1 MIRTLSCD
9 RCHTEFEPYTPQ
21 NNETLTLQV
30 ETEEEKF
37 DVDLCPKCYEEL
49 NKWWQQ

>member
-21 NNETLTLQV
+21 DNETLTLQV
-30 ETEEEKF
+30 EIEEEKF

>member
-9 RCHTEFEPYTPQ
+9 RCHTEFKPYTPQ
-21 NNETLTLQV
+21 DNETLTLQV

-37 DVDLCPKCYEEL
+37 DVEGKA
-49 NKWWQQ
+49 K